1 MPVLLTNPRMKIE
14 DLLKRAL
21 SNPAVVRRLEEQ
33 LHKSKSVVSLL
44 FSKESR
50 AEMQRAIDRDRQ
62 PRVFGVN
69 ARNGGKDVQLYKRE
83 GEKSLTSIVIEAIK
97 DAENPFAALILA
109 LIIFPISVVLDLIGL
124 VIALVCPLSPF
135 LRPCAGRCLRIGSSL
150 DYSVCHFCASYSPDI
165 WKLVLFYKYFLGKY

>member
-1 MPVLLTNPRMKIE
+1 
-14 DLLKRAL
+14 
-21 SNPAVVRRLEEQ
+21 
-33 LHKSKSVVSLL
+33 
-44 FSKESR
+44 
-50 AEMQRAIDRDRQ
+50 MQRAINRDRQ

-124 VIALVCPLSPF
+124 VIALAVVF
-135 LRPCAGRCLRIGSSL
+135 G
-150 DYSVCHFCASYSPDI
+150 
-165 WKLVLFYKYFLGKY
+165 LVLPLTILFAIFVLPILLIFGN